1 MDKQQAIF
9 REVDV
14 LTWAKPGRVSGGNGL
29 NWLIEVVQCIASKP
43 RLEEAMHTALAA
55 AKHLCNA
62 ERVYAF
68 IEHQGHKDEPVSL
81 YKSLPA
87 LPEAVIR
94 ELVSKLEC
102 IGQTP
107 STATISTAPSILFPL
122 FSRTR
127 CMGAI
132 FLEGNLVGC
141 LPEAKRAMLHLLA
154 TQTAIVLDNLILSH
168 NEWTQLP
175 NLSAVKPQVAEA
187 LRVATGPVALL
198 FIDIDNFKR
207 VNSLVGYFGGAE
219 LLAQFAQRL
228 ERIAAIQ
235 RSLLAHISGDE
246 FVFALVHMPEGRR
259 NAQQAARAIK
269 QTLKAPFFIRGRSL
283 SVSVSIGASVFPED
297 AQTASDLFEHAAR
310 AAQLAK
316 RAGKGCFRLF
326 RRSTHGA
333 GAYRKPRSY

>member
-1 MDKQQAIF
+1 
-9 REVDV
+9 
-14 LTWAKPGRVSGGNGL
+14 
-29 NWLIEVVQCIASKP
+29 
-43 RLEEAMHTALAA
+43 
-55 AKHLCNA
+55 
-62 ERVYAF
+62 
-68 IEHQGHKDEPVSL
+68 
-81 YKSLPA
+81 
-87 LPEAVIR
+87 PEAAIR

-102 IGQTP
+102 ISQIP
-107 STATISTAPSILFPL
+107 SKPTISTAPLILFPL

-132 FLEGNLVGC
+132 FLEGNLVGR
-141 LPEAKRAMLHLLA
+141 LPEAKRSMLHLLA

-228 ERIAAIQ
+228 EGIAAIQ

-246 FVFALVHMPEGRR
+246 FVCMLRHMPEGRR

-283 SVSVSIGASVFPED
+283 SVSVSIGASIFPED
-297 AQTASDLFEHAAR
+297 AQTVPDLFEHAAR
-310 AAQLAK
+310 AALLAK
-316 RAGKGCFRLF
+316 RAGKCCYRLF
-326 RRSTHGA
+326 RRSTSETG
-333 GAYRKPRSY
+333 GAYRKPRPR